1 MLTRRL
7 TARYSVVIVSI
18 AAVFGILLGYSW
30 SAQYWNPL
38 AHIAT
43 ENIAGTRATT
53 GFAIAL
59 FVALV
64 FGCMR
69 SLMGCSNTIVLA
81 LPHILGSDRSPGKW
95 ASSISS
101 FATGAVL
108 AGAAVGAFV
117 GLFGS
122 ALGGLL
128 NSVSAKVSVASIT
141 QTAIGVLILGL
152 AIIEYRSISL
162 PSISTKFQPRRPFMM
177 GLVLGGIANLGC
189 PSPIFYGLVAWIVA
203 NGSPVQGA
211 LILAVHSVGR
221 ILPVATFGTILVGG
235 VGYGRVERWAVD
247 HRDQVRIVSASG
259 LAMMGT
265 FLISYWFIFL
275 EQKFPIPQ

>member
-1 MLTRRL
+1 MLTRALNPRNGL
-7 TARYSVVIVSI
+7 IILSVG
-18 AAVFGILLGYSW
+18 AAAGILLGYFW
-30 SAQYWNPL
+30 SAQYWNPI

-43 ENIAGTRATT
+43 KNITGTMATT
-53 GFAIAL
+53 GFAVAL
-59 FVALV
+59 LVALV

-69 SLMGCSNTIVLA
+69 TLMGCSNVLVFA

-101 FATGAVL
+101 FAIGAIVTGAVI
-108 AGAAVGAFV
+108 GACV

-128 NSVSAKVSVASIT
+128 NSMSAKVSVAAIT
-141 QTAIGVLILGL
+141 QTAIGVLVLGL
-152 AIIEYRSISL
+152 AFIEYRSMSFPIL
-162 PSISTKFQPRRPFMM
+162 TTNIRPQRPFFM
-177 GLVLGGIANLGC
+177 GVVLGGIANLGC
-189 PSPIFYGLVAWIVA
+189 PSPIFYGLLAWIVA
-203 NGSPVQGA
+203 TGNVVEGA

-221 ILPVATFGTILVGG
+221 ILPVATFGTILVRG
-235 VGYGRVERWAVD
+235 VGYEKVERWAVD
-247 HRDQVRIVSASG
+247 YRDQMRIVSATG

-275 EQKFPIPQ
+275 EQKFPTPQ

>member
-1 MLTRRL
+1 MLAWSLNPRNSIVTVSL
-7 TARYSVVIVSI
+7 GAVVGV
-18 AAVFGILLGYSW
+18 LLGYFW
-30 SAQYWNPL
+30 SAQYWNPI

-43 ENIAGTRATT
+43 KNITGTMATT
-53 GFAIAL
+53 GFAVAL
-59 FVALV
+59 VVALV

-69 SLMGCSNTIVLA
+69 TLMGCSNTIVLA

-101 FATGAVL
+101 FAIGAIVAGAV
-108 AGAAVGAFV
+108 VGACV

-141 QTAIGVLILGL
+141 QTAIGVLILVL
-152 AIIEYRSISL
+152 AFIEYRSTSF
-162 PSISTKFQPRRPFMM
+162 SIITTNFRPRRPFIM
-177 GLVLGGIANLGC
+177 GVVLGGIANLGC
-189 PSPIFYGLVAWIVA
+189 PSPIFYGLLAWIVA
-203 NGSPVQGA
+203 TGNPVEGA

-235 VGYGRVERWAVD
+235 VGYEKVERWAVE
-247 HRDQVRIVSASG
+247 HRDKMRIVSATG

-265 FLISYWFIFL
+265 FLISYWFVFL
-275 EQKFPIPQ
+275 EQKFPTPQ